1 MEKQFQVV
9 GKGSATGLVNDGA
22 SSVQTGIKVY
32 TRILLQYLSIPAN
45 YSNKKWQQL
54 PASVITVSYIF
65 DSFCDCINSSLSQE
79 REREVSL
86 Q

>member
-45 YSNKKWQQL
+45 YSNKK
-54 PASVITVSYIF
+54 
-65 DSFCDCINSSLSQE
+65 
-79 REREVSL
+79 
-86 Q
+86 